1 METRELLEK
10 VRRIEIKTRR
20 LSDHLFS
27 GEYHSTFKGRGM
39 AFSEVR
45 TYQYGDDIRSIDWNV
60 TARLNEPYVKVFEED
75 RELTMMLMIDVS
87 GSGDFGTR
95 KSTKKELITEISA
108 VLAFSAMTNNDK
120 VGALLFS
127 DQIELFIPPKK
138 GKSHI
143 LRIVRELL
151 EFSPKSKKTNIS
163 EAFKYLSNVLK
174 KKAIVFCISDFLDQ
188 EYVDTLKIASKKHE
202 LTCIKIK
209 DPSDSEMPAMGL
221 VKTIDSET
229 GENRWQWFGNQARK
243 RYLEHIKKQEDYYQS
258 SIRSSGAGS
267 VQLDVHRPYV
277 GKLLAYFKSK

>member
-1 METRELLEK
+1 LETRELLEK

-45 TYQYGDDIRSIDWNV
+45 MYQYGDDIRSIDWNV
-60 TARLNEPYVKVFEED
+60 TARLNEPYVKIFEED
-75 RELTMMLMIDVS
+75 RELTMMLLIDVS

-95 KSTKKELITEISA
+95 KSTKKELITELAA

-127 DQIELFIPPKK
+127 DDIELFIPPKK

-151 EFSPKSKKTNIS
+151 EFKPKSKKTQIAT
-163 EAFKYLSNVLK
+163 AFKFLSNVLK
-174 KKAIVFCISDFLDQ
+174 KKAIVFCISDFFDEGYQ
-188 EYVDTLKIASKKHE
+188 DTLKIAAKKHE
-202 LTCIKIK
+202 LTCIKIN
-209 DPSDSEMPAMGL
+209 DPSDEQMPEMGL
-221 VKTIDSET
+221 LKIMDSET
-229 GENRWQWFGNQARK
+229 GNTRWKWFGAKQK
-243 RYLEHIKKQEDYYQS
+243 QMYLDNIRKKQEYYTQGLKA
-258 SIRSSGAGS
+258 SGAGS
-267 VQLDVHRPYV
+267 VQLYVHQPYV
-277 GKLLAYFKSK
+277 SKLLAYFKNK